1 MVDIA
6 GNLPVETGSTAMT
19 TLHTAER
26 SAERQAPR
34 TEGLR
39 SDGVPLA
46 DGPAREVLRQAMRQ
60 LDEAEARDDQGLPAA
75 MCHALTEAAR
85 ALAGLHA
92 YSPAESYLA
101 QALRWA
107 CVMGSPDLRA
117 DLQCALAE
125 VATNAADL
133 AKLRGER
140 GAEGRRARDRARDH
154 AFEAARLAALVTDS
168 HWEVK
173 LLLRA
178 SDVLDRCGDHDD
190 AALMQQRALE
200 LMGLNNPDL
209 PGDNGGRPAL
219 ATDALQ
225 LTAPAALM

>member
-1 MVDIA
+1 MNA
-6 GNLPVETGSTAMT
+6 TAPALAAAAT
-19 TLHTAER
+19 RAEG
-26 SAERQAPR
+26 PR
-34 TEGLR
+34 A
-39 SDGVPLA
+39 DGAPLA
-46 DGPAREVLRQAMRQ
+46 DGSAREALRQAMRQ
-60 LDEAEARDDQGLPAA
+60 LGEAEARHGPGMPAA
-75 MCHALTEAAR
+75 LCHALTEAAR

-107 CVMGSPDLRA
+107 GVMGSPDLRA

-133 AKLRGER
+133 AQLRGGRSVEV
-140 GAEGRRARDRARDH
+140 RRARDRARDH
-154 AFEAARLAALVTDS
+154 AFEAARLAGQATDP

-173 LLLRA
+173 LLLRT

-190 AALMQQRALE
+190 AALMQQRALG

-209 PGDNGGRPAL
+209 PADGCDRPAG
-219 ATDALQ
+219 AADALH
-225 LTAPAALM
+225 LKAPTVLM